1 MKIPK
6 AILITAKLLETI
18 SSKLATQFAIKL
30 FITPIKHKIPKRE
43 INMEAKSIKTQVYI
57 PKINKKIVVYEY
69 GTGEKK
75 ILLVH
80 GWSGRGTQLVKIAD
94 ELLKIGYSIISFDAP
109 GHGKSSGKTTDM
121 TEFIH
126 SILELEKIFGPF
138 EAAIGH
144 SLGGMALLNSVKK
157 QLNIKQLVII
167 GSGDKVESIINS
179 FISRLELPNSIAI
192 QMQKKMESKHQ
203 ILMNQYDASYA
214 AKEVS
219 IPVLV
224 IHDQNDSDIPV
235 SASINIHQNLEKG
248 ALLITKEL
256 GHRKILGDDKVIK
269 SIINFLNN

>member
-1 MKIPK
+1 
-6 AILITAKLLETI
+6 
-18 SSKLATQFAIKL
+18 
-30 FITPIKHKIPKRE
+30 
-43 INMEAKSIKTQVYI
+43 MEAKSIKTQVYI